1 MTTLFLELVLGYLE
15 LQFEMHAVTRQALGL
30 STPMVKDGQSFEQ
43 LPIFPTGGLPCH
55 QD

>member
-30 STPMVKDGQSFEQ
+30 STPMVKDGTV
-43 LPIFPTGGLPCH
+43 I
-55 QD
+55 